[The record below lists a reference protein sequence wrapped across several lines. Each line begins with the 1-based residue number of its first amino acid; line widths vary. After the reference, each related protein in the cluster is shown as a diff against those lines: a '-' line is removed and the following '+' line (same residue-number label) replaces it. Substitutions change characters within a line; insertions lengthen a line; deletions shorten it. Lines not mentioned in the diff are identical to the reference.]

1 MVTALETRTKD
12 PVIAIP
18 YGIPIS
24 LPPMNANLS
33 FVANFTGIMSFDLW
47 NNLVDQ
53 VLLFAFVL

>member
-47 NNLVDQ
+47 NNLVD
-53 VLLFAFVL
+53 